1 MALLLVKIKS
11 GSFSWPVLLGI
22 ANRRAV
28 DATLG
33 LKLVADAQQ
42 NPDRS
47 FLREEIIR
55 STSLS
60 SRRAKIRVLILCIC
74 KLGTYNCFAVL
85 SFPTR
90 KLELV
95 KVSDARARND

>member
-11 GSFSWPVLLGI
+11 GSFSWPVLLGL

-28 DATLG
+28 DAH
-33 LKLVADAQQ
+33 ADAQQ

-74 KLGTYNCFAVL
+74 KLGTYNYFTVL
-85 SFPTR
+85 SFPTK

-95 KVSDARARND
+95 KVSDARALDD